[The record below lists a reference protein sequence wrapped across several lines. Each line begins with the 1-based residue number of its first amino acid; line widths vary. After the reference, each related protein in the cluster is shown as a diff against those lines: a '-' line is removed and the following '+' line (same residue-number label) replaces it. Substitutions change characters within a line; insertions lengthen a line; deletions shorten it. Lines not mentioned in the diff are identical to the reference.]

1 MKIAGR
7 VGIVAGIVLMAGLWA
22 GCRGAK
28 PVLHVYNWADYV
40 KPELITRFEKEN
52 GCRVM
57 TDTFDSNEAMYAK
70 IKAGASGYDLIFPSS
85 YMVKVM
91 EAQGMLLPID
101 HARVPH
107 IANLDPAYLKVT
119 ADAHCMYSVPYMISN
134 AGLAYRKSKVADF
147 EPTWAMLDR
156 TALAGRITMLN
167 DMRETIGAALKF
179 LGHSLNTTNDAELAA
194 ARDVVIR
201 WKKNLAKFENEQY
214 KNGIASGE
222 FLLVHG
228 YNGDIRQVME
238 ENEDIGYAAP
248 REGVSLACD
257 EMVIPKGAAQ
267 VELAHRFINFLHD
280 PKVAAENTA
289 FVFYLCPNL
298 PSYEFLDDSMKNDAS
313 VFLPPDIQARS
324 EVIRDLGAENARYIR
339 IWDEIKAGEAMAG
352 K

>member
-1 MKIAGR
+1 MNMTWRNAILP
-7 VGIVAGIVLMAGLWA
+7 VLLLAASLWS
-22 GCRGAK
+22 GCRPAK

-40 KPELITRFEKEN
+40 KPELIARFEKEN
-52 GCRVM
+52 GCRVV

-91 EAQGMLLPID
+91 EAQGLLQPID
-101 HARVPH
+101 HARVPNIRH
-107 IANLDPAYLKVT
+107 LDPAYLNLT
-119 ADAHCMYSVPYMISN
+119 ADAGCTHSVPYMISN
-134 AGLAYRKSKVADF
+134 AGLAFRKSKVPDF

-156 TALAGRITMLN
+156 TNLAGRMTMLN

-179 LGHSLNTTNDAELAA
+179 LGFSLNTTSEKELDA

-201 WKKNLAKFENEQY
+201 WKRNLAKFENEQY

-222 FLLVHG
+222 FLIVHG
-228 YNGDIRQVME
+228 YNGDIRQVMQ
-238 ENEDIGYAAP
+238 ENEDVGYAAP

-267 VELAHRFINFLHD
+267 VDLAYKFMNFLHE

-298 PSYEFLDDSMKNDAS
+298 PAYEFLDEGVKNDAS
-313 VFLPPDIQARS
+313 IFLPPAIQAKS
-324 EVIRDLGAENARYIR
+324 EVIRDLGPDNAKYIKV
-339 IWDEIKAGEAMAG
+339 WDEIKAAAT